1 MKRLRAAA
9 TSLLVILTVALCLR
23 LGYGWDYQQHRAH
36 RALGVIPFLFE
47 PGNIAASVATGKGF
61 SSPFRV
67 ETGPTAWLTPVYPL
81 LLAGIFRLFG
91 LYTFQSFVA
100 AAVLNIL
107 FSTCTCVPIYYA
119 GRRIGGR
126 GVAAGAAWLWAVFPN
141 AIRLPV
147 ESMWDASLAAL
158 LAAAILWATLALG
171 ESNRRVLSRAVSATE
186 PDEDPRSDGHATS
199 VAFVRVLRERGWP
212 PRVRAGQTAVTGRG
226 LSGVSDW
233 CAYGLL
239 WGLALM
245 TNPTLLSLLPF
256 LLGWL
261 AYRTSPWSERYGHA
275 ALAAGMVMLCCAP
288 WTVRNYV
295 VFHRFIPL
303 RSVVGLTLW
312 LGNHD
317 QSTGAWVGR
326 LHPITNAEERAKYI
340 ELGEIAYMQD
350 KQQEAVQFMMEHP
363 WDELRACWFRFVVIW
378 TGGSAHPLAEFGG
391 VLLFNVLMSIGALAG
406 IVVLFRVGS
415 PYAFPLAVFPIV
427 FPCAYYLT
435 LASARYRHP
444 MDPVLMLLAAIA
456 VGQLARLRPI
466 VNRPT

>member
-9 TSLLVILTVALCLR
+9 ASLLVILVVALCLR
-23 LGYGWDYQQHRAH
+23 LGYGWDYQQHRPH

-47 PGNIAASVATGKGF
+47 PGNIAASLAAGKGF

-107 FSTCTCVPIYYA
+107 FSALTCVPIYCA

-147 ESMWDASLAAL
+147 ESMWDASLTAL
-158 LAAAILWATLALG
+158 LAATILWATLKLA
-171 ESNRRVLSRAVSATE
+171 ES
-186 PDEDPRSDGHATS
+186 G
-199 VAFVRVLRERGWP
+199 
-212 PRVRAGQTAVTGRG
+212 RVR
-226 LSGVSDW
+226 DW
-233 CAYGLL
+233 CAYGVL

-261 AYRTSPWSERYGHA
+261 AYRSRRYGHA
-275 ALAAGMVMLCCAP
+275 ALAAGIVLLCCVP
-288 WTVRNYV
+288 WTVRNFV
-295 VFHRFIPL
+295 VFHRFVPL
-303 RSVVGLTLW
+303 RSVAGLTLW

-317 QSTGAWVGR
+317 QSTGIWPGR
-326 LHPITNAEERAKYI
+326 LHPITNTAERARYI
-340 ELGEIAYMQD
+340 ELGEIAYMQE
-350 KQQEAVQFMMEHP
+350 KQREAVQFMMEHP
-363 WDELRACWFRFVVIW
+363 ADELRAAWFRFVVIW
-378 TGGSAHPLAEFGG
+378 TGGSAHPLAEVGG
-391 VLLFNVLMSIGALAG
+391 VLLFNVLASIGAVTG
-406 IVVLFRVGS
+406 IVVLFRAGS
-415 PYAFPLAVFPIV
+415 RYAFPLAVFPIV
-427 FPCAYYLT
+427 FPCAYYFT

-444 MDPVLMLLAAIA
+444 MDPVLLLLTAFA
-456 VGQLARLRPI
+456 VGQLVKLRPI
-466 VNRPT
+466 VNRHTRTPR